1 MVQKESSEN
10 QQSAKEKKSVRRAPK
25 KKSEIVQEKAKRPKL
40 KQEIKKRFAKKRKPK
55 TLPVDP
61 SDLKDYSLVLDGTNI
76 LYEMKN
82 GKEVVLSPF
91 LEFCTT
97 LSNHSDS
104 VIVVF
109 DASTR
114 HKFSNPED
122 MNRFVDLI
130 DGNEEVGNIEFNQSP
145 KATEADSIVLSV
157 AYEKKGIVI
166 GNDFYQD
173 YEERIPEQYEWFQQ
187 HHVTLSY
194 VAGMCNMN
202 TTSKN
207 KFLD

>member
-1 MVQKESSEN
+1 M
-10 QQSAKEKKSVRRAPK
+10 RRDLLRK
-25 KKSEIVQEKAKRPKL
+25 KKSEAVQEKVKRPKL
-40 KQEIKKRFAKKRKPK
+40 KQEITKRYAKKREPR
-55 TLPVDP
+55 TLPVNP
-61 SDLKDYSLVLDGTNI
+61 SDLEDYSLILDGTNI

-82 GKEVVLSPF
+82 GKEMLLTPF

-97 LSNHSDS
+97 LSNNSDS

-114 HKFSNPED
+114 HKFSNED
-122 MNRFVDLI
+122 DVNRFVDLV
-130 DGNEEVGNIEFNQSP
+130 DGNEKIGNIEFNQSP

-157 AYEKKGIVI
+157 AYEKEGIVI
-166 GNDFYQD
+166 SNDFYQD
-173 YEERIPEQYEWFQQ
+173 YEERIPDQYEWFQR